1 MRKVNRSFSH
11 SYYRRRRQLT
21 FRIAAV
27 LTTICISGFFG
38 VLRFG
43 FFSDAREEGSPVS
56 YKYFTSILI
65 YPGDTLTSISLRYAD
80 RHYDTLEDYMDEV
93 RRMNHLHEDEIRAGE
108 YLVVPYYSS
117 HFQ

>member
-27 LTTICISGFFG
+27 LTAICISGFFG

-80 RHYDTLEDYMDEV
+80 RHYDTLEDYTRV
-93 RRMNHLHEDEIRAGE
+93 VHLMEQASQELHVYGVYPRGLNEHA
-108 YLVVPYYSS
+108 
-117 HFQ
+117 